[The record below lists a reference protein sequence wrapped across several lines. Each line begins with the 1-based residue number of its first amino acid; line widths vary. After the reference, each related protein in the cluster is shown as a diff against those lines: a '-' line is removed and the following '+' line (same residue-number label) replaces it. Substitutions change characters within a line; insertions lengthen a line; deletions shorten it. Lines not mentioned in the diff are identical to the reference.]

1 MITQVPTPMKE
12 TTPLLIEHTEDALA
26 SMVNATIKPDVE
38 VAVGV
43 YVAPPTFAA
52 PGAVDVNVIV
62 WSSLSVVKETSAPY
76 DVPDALVA
84 YART

>member
-26 SMVNATIKPDVE
+26 SMVNATVKPDVV

-43 YVAPPTFAA
+43 YVAPPTLAA

-62 WSSLSVVKETSAPY
+62 WSPLPTLK
-76 DVPDALVA
+76 DC
-84 YART
+84 